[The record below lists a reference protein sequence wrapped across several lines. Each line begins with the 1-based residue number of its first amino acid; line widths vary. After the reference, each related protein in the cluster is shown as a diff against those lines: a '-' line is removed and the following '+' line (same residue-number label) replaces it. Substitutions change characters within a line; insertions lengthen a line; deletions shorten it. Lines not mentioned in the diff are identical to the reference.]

1 MTTKITQAA
10 HLDLKP
16 NYLIQSN
23 YENEIKFYSWWS
35 DNIREYISFFSP
47 VALFIIKYKK

>member
-16 NYLIQSN
+16 NYLIQGN
-23 YENEIKFYSWWS
+23 YENEVSFYSWWN
-35 DNIREYISFFSP
+35 DDVRYFISIFSP

>member
-1 MTTKITQAA
+1 MTTKITQGEG
-10 HLDLKP
+10 LDLKP

-23 YENEIKFYSWWS
+23 YGKEVRFIPWWS
-35 DNIREYISFFSP
+35 DGIREFISIFSP